1 MPFILEEA
9 TIADI
14 NSALMSGEITSKE
27 LVMMYLER
35 IAGLDKGEKGLN
47 SVLEINPDALFV
59 AEAMDIERNT
69 NGQRGPL
76 HGIPVLIK
84 DNINTFDKM
93 HTSAGS
99 LALSNLFAPYD
110 AFLVQRLREAGAIIL
125 GKTNMTEFA
134 NYMTEGMP
142 NGYSSRGGQVNN
154 PYIPGGDTGGS
165 SSGSGVAVSANFCT
179 AAIGTE
185 TSGSILSPCNQNSIV
200 GIKPTVGLISRA
212 GIIPISNSQDTAG
225 PMARTV
231 TDAALLLGVLT
242 GMDPNDPATWTS
254 AGRTLTNYTAF
265 LNSKGLQG
273 ARIGIPRKDYFNDV
287 TDDMLKV
294 IDILKDLGA
303 EIIDNADIPTSHEF
317 ESSNVLRYEF
327 KSSINAYLATLGD
340 DARIHSL
347 KEIIEFNNGHSEE
360 TLKFGQSLL
369 LSSENTSGTL
379 TEPQYIKQK
388 IKDIRFSQEEGI
400 DFALDEYDLD
410 AILFFGTNGCDIAA
424 RAGYPSVIVP
434 AGYKNDGTP
443 FGITFSG
450 SAYSEPALIKFAYA
464 FEQATKARKP
474 PILE

>member
-1 MPFILEEA
+1 MPFILEES

-35 IAGLDKGEKGLN
+35 IADLDKGEKRLN
-47 SVLEINPDALFV
+47 SILEINPDALFV
-59 AEAMDIERNT
+59 AEAMDIERAT
-69 NGQRGPL
+69 NGRRGPL

-110 AFLVQRLREAGAIIL
+110 AFLVQKLREAGAVIL

-134 NYMTEGMP
+134 NYMTEDMP

-154 PYIPGGDTGGS
+154 SYIPGGDTGGS
-165 SSGSGVAVSANFCT
+165 SSGSGVAVSANLCT
-179 AAIGTE
+179 VAVGTE

-212 GIIPISNSQDTAG
+212 GIIPISISQDTAG

-231 TDAALLLGVLT
+231 RDAALLLGVLT

-254 AGRTLTNYTAF
+254 AGKSLMDYTPF
-265 LNSKGLQG
+265 LNSAGLHG
-273 ARIGIPRKDYFNDV
+273 ARIGVPRKDYFDGV
-287 TDDMLKV
+287 SDDMLKV

-303 EIIDNADIPTSHEF
+303 EIVDNTDIPAYHEF
-317 ESSNVLRYEF
+317 ENSDVLRYEF
-327 KSSINAYLATLGD
+327 KTSINSYLATLGD
-340 DARIHSL
+340 DTKVHNL
-347 KEIIEFNNGHSEE
+347 KEIIDFNTKHSEE
-360 TLKFGQSLL
+360 TLKYGQSLL
-369 LSSENTSGTL
+369 LSSEDTSGTL
-379 TEPQYIKQK
+379 TEPRYIKQRL
-388 IKDIRFSQEEGI
+388 KDIRLSQEEGI

-410 AILFFGTNGCDIAA
+410 ALLFFGTNGCDIAA

-434 AGYKNDGTP
+434 AGYKEDGTP
-443 FGITFSG
+443 FGITFTG
-450 SAYSEPALIKFAYA
+450 SAYSESVLIKFAYA
-464 FEQATKARKP
+464 FEQATKARKA